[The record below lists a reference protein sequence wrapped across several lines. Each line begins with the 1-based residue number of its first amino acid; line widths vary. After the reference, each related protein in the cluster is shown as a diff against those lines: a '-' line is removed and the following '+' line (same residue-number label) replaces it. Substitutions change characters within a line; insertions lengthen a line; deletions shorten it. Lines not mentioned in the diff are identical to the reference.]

1 LIQIINVALFAT
13 TALFKVANPVVE
25 SVAASILVVTS
36 KSLILALVTDTLF
49 NVVSPVVANVVS
61 EVSPFTS
68 KIPPIVVLLRYLM
81 LLVHWYLL

>member
-1 LIQIINVALFAT
+1 LLHPIINCSIFA

-36 KSLILALVTDTLF
+36 KSLILALVVTDTLF

-61 EVSPFTS
+61 EVSF
-68 KIPPIVVLLRYLM
+68 YF
-81 LLVHWYLL
+81 